1 MTTDHEHSAAI
12 DEAAAWL
19 RSGSR
24 ERISRPII
32 PHLKQAF
39 GLTAAEAIEAIR
51 EANLRRARAT

>member
-19 RSGSR
+19 RSDSR

-51 EANLRRARAT
+51 EANLRRARPT